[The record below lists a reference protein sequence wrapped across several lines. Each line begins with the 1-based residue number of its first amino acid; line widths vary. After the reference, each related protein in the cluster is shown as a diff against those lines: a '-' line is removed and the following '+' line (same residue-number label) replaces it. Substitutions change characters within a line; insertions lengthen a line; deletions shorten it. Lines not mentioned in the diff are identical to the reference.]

1 MGSGYS
7 KMKKQQKAMQAQ
19 MESMQKALEEKE
31 VVGNSEGNLVQVTL
45 SGTKAIKKIT
55 INPECVD
62 KEDVEGLEDLILS
75 AFKDAEE
82 KASDGMDMGGMSGM
96 GGLF

>member
-31 VVGNSEGNLVQVTL
+31 IIGESEGKLVQVTL
-45 SGTKAIKKIT
+45 SGTKSIKKIT

-62 KEDVEGLEDLILS
+62 KDDVEGLEDLILS
-75 AFKDAEE
+75 AIKDGEE
-82 KASDGMDMGGMSGM
+82 KAGEDSGM
-96 GGLF
+96 GNMGNFF